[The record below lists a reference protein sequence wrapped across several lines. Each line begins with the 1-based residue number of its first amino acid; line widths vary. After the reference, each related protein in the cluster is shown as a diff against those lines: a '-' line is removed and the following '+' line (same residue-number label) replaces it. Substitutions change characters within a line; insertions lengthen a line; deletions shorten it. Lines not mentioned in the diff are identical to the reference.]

1 MSLRQ
6 LGREFD
12 ELRVEYRRGM
22 PQKLERVEK
31 LWALVAGS
39 KAVSAPLSELC
50 RELHTVAGS
59 AGSFGLP
66 ELSKAALAAENH
78 LIASSSVGTA
88 ERATMDRLLD
98 EMKKASLPP
107 S

>member
-1 MSLRQ
+1 VSLRE
-6 LGREFD
+6 LGKEFD
-12 ELRVEYRRGM
+12 ELRTEYRRGM

-31 LWALVAGS
+31 LWTLVAGA
-39 KAVSAPLSELC
+39 KAVGAPLSELC

-66 ELSKAALAAENH
+66 ELSTAALAAENH
-78 LIASSSVGTA
+78 LIAASSVGAA
-88 ERATMDRLLD
+88 ERATMERLLA

>member
-1 MSLRQ
+1 MSLRK

-12 ELRVEYRRGM
+12 QLRAEYRRGM
-22 PQKLERVEK
+22 PEKLARVQR
-31 LWALVAGS
+31 LWALVSGS
-39 KAVSAPLSELC
+39 KAVGLQLSELC

-78 LIASSSVGTA
+78 LIASASIGEA
-88 ERATMDRLLD
+88 ERVTMAQLLA
-98 EMKKASLPP
+98 EMQKASLPP
-107 S
+107 H